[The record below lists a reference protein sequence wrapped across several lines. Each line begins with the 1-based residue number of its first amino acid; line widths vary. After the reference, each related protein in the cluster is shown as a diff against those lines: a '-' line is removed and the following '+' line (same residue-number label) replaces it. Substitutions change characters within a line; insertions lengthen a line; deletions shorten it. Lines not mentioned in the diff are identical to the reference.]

1 MGQSSNQHS
10 VQPMLVNARELA
22 TMLAIG
28 ERTLWRLLASGK
40 LVEPVK
46 IGGATRWRTD
56 DVHAWIEAGC
66 PAPESRH
73 NT

>member
-1 MGQSSNQHS
+1 MERDNTLTT
-10 VQPMLVNARELA
+10 VQPMLVTARELA

-46 IGGATRWRTD
+46 IGGATRWRVE
-56 DVHAWIEAGC
+56 DVETWIEAGC
-66 PAPESRH
+66 PALESRQ
-73 NT
+73 NA